1 MKKTIR
7 LPDVCSGSERLFYAD
22 PIEYNPA
29 FVKTASGDW
38 IRDPKGEAKLQ
49 CAEPGEEYLCRWIM
63 TEGLK
68 NRLELNADVVNKLF
82 GDKLEDE

>member
-7 LPDVCSGSERLFYAD
+7 LPDGYSGEERLFYAK
-22 PIEYNPA
+22 PIEYDSA

-38 IRDPKGEAKLQ
+38 IRDPRGEARLQ
-49 CAEPGEEYLCRWIM
+49 CAEPGKEYLCRWIM

-68 NRLELNADVVNKLF
+68 NRLELDADVIKKLF
-82 GDKLEDE
+82 SDKAEDE